1 MATNITQE
9 SCPNTW
15 SSTADDIIYT
25 FTFNGYAIDSVTN
38 NGGYAKIN
46 LFYDFDV
53 LPIIGDQ
60 IYINGSV
67 YSGVFKIL
75 TVTGTSSVTINT
87 PYVSSITSNLYNCY
101 HLRIPTFELW
111 SGIPTYINETK
122 LTEINPSYVFEDTF
136 PKIKINLS
144 EFCRNSFTIEF
155 FNTPNEID
163 TSIFNGFK
171 LVYDGVT
178 TTGAG
183 WLDESLVVNSTL
195 TNAELQFKYVSGDSG
210 FFLCD
215 TDKPIIYE
223 KGVTFLTYISTFVSG
238 GFPILY
244 KYINGN
250 KQ

>member
-38 NGGYAKIN
+38 NGGYARIN

-75 TVTGTSSVTINT
+75 TVTGTSLVTINT

-101 HLRIPTFELW
+101 HLQ
-111 SGIPTYINETK
+111 K
-122 LTEINPSYVFEDTF
+122 LYR
-136 PKIKINLS
+136 L
-144 EFCRNSFTIEF
+144 R
-155 FNTPNEID
+155 
-163 TSIFNGFK
+163 
-171 LVYDGVT
+171 
-178 TTGAG
+178 
-183 WLDESLVVNSTL
+183 
-195 TNAELQFKYVSGDSG
+195 
-210 FFLCD
+210 
-215 TDKPIIYE
+215 
-223 KGVTFLTYISTFVSG
+223 
-238 GFPILY
+238 
-244 KYINGN
+244 
-250 KQ
+250 